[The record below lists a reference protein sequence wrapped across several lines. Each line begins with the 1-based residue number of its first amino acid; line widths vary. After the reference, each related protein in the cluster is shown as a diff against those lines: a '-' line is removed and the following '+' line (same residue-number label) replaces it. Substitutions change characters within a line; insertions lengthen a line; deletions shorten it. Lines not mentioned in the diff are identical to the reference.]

1 MNKLFSAI
9 CLLILSQLS
18 LAQTSSLPQPLTL
31 PNGWKISPAGRSFPL
46 GDLPLNVAVGKS
58 GRYAAVTNNGQS
70 TQQIQLIDIKAA
82 KVVDSLIIEKSFYGL
97 QFSADEKK
105 LYASGGHD
113 NRIMVYAVEAGKLQK
128 SDIITLGK
136 PWPNRIG
143 PSGLALDESRGK
155 MYVVTREDKQL
166 YVVDLKTKAVVSKYG
181 LDAEAYDCKLSKDG
195 KELFITCWGCDK
207 LLSFD
212 LIQNTWKQT
221 VHVGDNPNEMLQSP
235 DGKLLYV
242 CNAND
247 NTVSVIDLSTRK
259 VIETLDAALYPNSP
273 SGSTTNSLALDPQGK
288 QLFIANADNNAVAV
302 FDVSVAGK
310 SLPKGFIPVGWY
322 PTAVRFISNKLWV
335 ANGKGMTS
343 KANPFGPSP
352 LRKREEVIHHGFE
365 TKPGDQVEYIAG
377 LFKGS
382 MSIIDLP
389 AQPLLDQYTRAVYS
403 NSAYSLQKTAVADS
417 LAPGFPVPVKKG
429 QVSPIKYVFYVI
441 KENRTYD
448 QVLADVK
455 GGNGDTSLLLFG
467 KNITPNQHALAESFV
482 LLDNFYV
489 NAEVSADGHNW
500 SMGGYANDYLEK
512 TWPSSYGGR
521 GGTYG
526 GEGER
531 EIANNKG
538 GFIWD
543 QCRRYGVS
551 YRSYGEFVNDG
562 KETVSSLKGQI
573 CEYFPEYNM
582 NIRDTTRINLWK
594 RDFDSLL
601 AQGMVPQFNTVRIGN
616 DHTEGVRLG
625 RPSPFAH
632 VADNDMAVGMFIEHL
647 AKSPIWNETA
657 VFILEDDA
665 QNGADH
671 VDAHRSPAYLAG
683 GFVKRGFVDHTLYTT
698 TSVLRTM
705 ELILGLEP
713 MTQYDAAATPLW
725 RCFDKEAKPFRFN
738 MLTPQVSL
746 NEKNTAL
753 NEWQRRSEKF
763 NFAKEDSNNDVEF
776 NRVLWHGIKGD
787 VPFPGPRRAA
797 FLKIR
802 AEEEDD

>member
-1 MNKLFSAI
+1 
-9 CLLILSQLS
+9 
-18 LAQTSSLPQPLTL
+18 
-31 PNGWKISPAGRSFPL
+31 
-46 GDLPLNVAVGKS
+46 
-58 GRYAAVTNNGQS
+58 
-70 TQQIQLIDIKAA
+70 
-82 KVVDSLIIEKSFYGL
+82 
-97 QFSADEKK
+97 
-105 LYASGGHD
+105 
-113 NRIMVYAVEAGKLQK
+113 
-128 SDIITLGK
+128 
-136 PWPNRIG
+136 
-143 PSGLALDESRGK
+143 
-155 MYVVTREDKQL
+155 
-166 YVVDLKTKAVVSKYG
+166 
-181 LDAEAYDCKLSKDG
+181 
-195 KELFITCWGCDK
+195 
-207 LLSFD
+207 
-212 LIQNTWKQT
+212 
-221 VHVGDNPNEMLQSP
+221 
-235 DGKLLYV
+235 
-242 CNAND
+242 
-247 NTVSVIDLSTRK
+247 
-259 VIETLDAALYPNSP
+259 
-273 SGSTTNSLALDPQGK
+273 
-288 QLFIANADNNAVAV
+288 
-302 FDVSVAGK
+302 
-310 SLPKGFIPVGWY
+310 
-322 PTAVRFISNKLWV
+322 
-335 ANGKGMTS
+335 MTS

-562 KETVSSLKGQI
+562 KATVSSLKGQI

>member
-1 MNKLFSAI
+1 M
-9 CLLILSQLS
+9 
-18 LAQTSSLPQPLTL
+18 
-31 PNGWKISPAGRSFPL
+31 
-46 GDLPLNVAVGKS
+46 
-58 GRYAAVTNNGQS
+58 
-70 TQQIQLIDIKAA
+70 
-82 KVVDSLIIEKSFYGL
+82 
-97 QFSADEKK
+97 
-105 LYASGGHD
+105 YASGGHD

-166 YVVDLKTKAVVSKYG
+166 YVVDLKTKTVVSKYG

-562 KETVSSLKGQI
+562 KATVSSLKGQI

>member
-1 MNKLFSAI
+1 
-9 CLLILSQLS
+9 
-18 LAQTSSLPQPLTL
+18 
-31 PNGWKISPAGRSFPL
+31 
-46 GDLPLNVAVGKS
+46 
-58 GRYAAVTNNGQS
+58 
-70 TQQIQLIDIKAA
+70 
-82 KVVDSLIIEKSFYGL
+82 
-97 QFSADEKK
+97 
-105 LYASGGHD
+105 
-113 NRIMVYAVEAGKLQK
+113 
-128 SDIITLGK
+128 
-136 PWPNRIG
+136 
-143 PSGLALDESRGK
+143 
-155 MYVVTREDKQL
+155 
-166 YVVDLKTKAVVSKYG
+166 
-181 LDAEAYDCKLSKDG
+181 
-195 KELFITCWGCDK
+195 
-207 LLSFD
+207 
-212 LIQNTWKQT
+212 
-221 VHVGDNPNEMLQSP
+221 
-235 DGKLLYV
+235 
-242 CNAND
+242 
-247 NTVSVIDLSTRK
+247 
-259 VIETLDAALYPNSP
+259 
-273 SGSTTNSLALDPQGK
+273 
-288 QLFIANADNNAVAV
+288 
-302 FDVSVAGK
+302 
-310 SLPKGFIPVGWY
+310 
-322 PTAVRFISNKLWV
+322 
-335 ANGKGMTS
+335 MTS

-365 TKPGDQVEYIAG
+365 TKAGDQVEYIAG

-403 NSAYSLQKTAVADS
+403 NSPYSLQKTAVADS
-417 LAPGFPVPVKKG
+417 LASGFPIPVKKG

-562 KETVSSLKGQI
+562 KATVSSLKGQI

-601 AQGMVPQFNTVRIGN
+601 AQGKVPQFNTVRIGN

-647 AKSPIWNETA
+647 ANSPNWNETA

-776 NRVLWHGIKGD
+776 NRVLWHSIKGD
-787 VPFPGPRRAA
+787 TPFPGPRRAA
-797 FLKIR
+797 FLKIS